1 MSSRVKVVVTGAA
14 GQIAY
19 SLIPRLVD
27 GKTFG
32 NRTVDLCLVEIPQVV
47 SKLEGLVMELEDSY
61 FPHMGEV
68 TYTDNF
74 EEASHDADW
83 FLLVGSIPRGIV
95 YEGKKI
101 EERSDLLKINGGI
114 FVGQGKAI
122 GKNGKEDAKILVVGN
137 PANTNALIGKNA
149 AGKDSQLWMAMTML
163 DSSRAKSVI
172 SKKTGTNIENVKNM
186 IIWGNHSP
194 TMYPDFENIV
204 ANGSPGKDLI
214 DDMDWVNNEFLPVV
228 QQRGKAVIDSR
239 GASSATSAAKAAL
252 DTVVACENPTASGDC
267 FSAAVISDGSY
278 DLPEGIICGMPLMTT
293 PEGKVEIVRDIV
305 LSDFAKGKIKISTDE
320 LIDERAAVEDLLS
333 K

>member
-27 GKTFG
+27 GRTFG
-32 NRTVDLCLVEIPQVV
+32 DKIVDLCLVEIPQVV
-47 SKLEGLVMELEDSY
+47 SKLEGMVMELEDSY
-61 FPHMGEV
+61 FPQMGDV

-114 FVGQGKAI
+114 FVNQGKAI
-122 GKNGKEDAKILVVGN
+122 GENGKNNAKILVVGN

-163 DSSRAKSVI
+163 DASRAKSVI
-172 SKKTGTNIENVKNM
+172 SKKAGSNISHVKNM
-186 IIWGNHSP
+186 VIWGNHSP
-194 TMYPDFENIV
+194 TMYPDIENVMIDGKP
-204 ANGSPGKDLI
+204 GSSAI
-214 DDMDWVNNEFLPVV
+214 EDMNWVENSFLPTV
-228 QQRGKAVIDSR
+228 QQRGKSVIDAR

-252 DTVVACENPTASGDC
+252 DTIIACENTTEDGDC
-267 FSAAVISDGSY
+267 FSAAVASDGAY
-278 DLPEGIICGMPLMTT
+278 DVPEGLICGYPLITLAD
-293 PEGKVEIVRDIV
+293 GSVEIKRDIV
-305 LSDFAKGKIKISTDE
+305 LSDFAKEKFQLSIDE
-320 LIDERAAVEDLLS
+320 LSSEREAVQHLM